1 MNTVRYLIFW
11 KPVIIWPIF
20 SLKQKHILK
29 LTAPKS
35 TTTNPRPL
43 SLPRGLLHG
52 NLSNLMNCGDNVFF
66 FPLNAKFSIVAAIW
80 KCGSSW
86 ALHLF
91 FFQVKEGFSFTSLA
105 RRETK
110 RVATCFEKRCAWC
123 LHLGRCRWF
132 MQI

>member
-1 MNTVRYLIFW
+1 MNIVRYLMFW

-43 SLPRGLLHG
+43 SLPQGLPHG
-52 NLSNLMNCGDNVFF
+52 NLSNLMTYGDNVFF
-66 FPLNAKFSIVAAIW
+66 FPLNGKFSIVVAIW

-91 FFQVKEGFSFTSLA
+91 FFQLKQEFSFTSLA
-105 RRETK
+105 RRERK
-110 RVATCFEKRCAWC
+110 RVATLFWETVCMMSAFGK
-123 LHLGRCRWF
+123 
-132 MQI
+132 M